1 MLESRDISRR
11 ALSLSLAI
19 YRVTANFPNG
29 EILTRQLRLL
39 ANQIAGDITADDLI
53 GIEKKVN
60 RLLAYFKVAK
70 AQNWVKPI
78 NWSILD
84 FEYYKLQREVVFEL
98 AEGDNRGLT
107 RMENT
112 ADKRREQDD
121 NNIMSHNIK
130 KAVRPAGR
138 KPAQSP
144 HANVNPRKS
153 KILAV
158 LNKKESLKMSDLIP
172 LFKDEISER
181 TLRNEL
187 QNMVESGLIK
197 KNGVN
202 KFTEY
207 YKS

>member
-1 MLESRDISRR
+1 MKSREFSRR
-11 ALSLSLAI
+11 ALNLSLAV
-19 YRVTANFPNG
+19 YRVTAKFPQG
-29 EILTRQLRLL
+29 EVLARQMRELG
-39 ANQIAGDITADDLI
+39 NQIAGDLAQGSFAD
-53 GIEKKVN
+53 IEKKIN
-60 RLLAYFKVAK
+60 CLRIYFQVAK

-84 FEYYKLQREVVFEL
+84 FEYYKLQKEVIFEL

-112 ADKRREQDD
+112 ADKCGEQDG

-130 KAVRPAGR
+130 ASKKSVGQKLFAL
-138 KPAQSP
+138 AQARS
-144 HANVNPRKS
+144 NLRQS
-153 KILAV
+153 KILAS
-158 LNKKESLKMSDLIP
+158 LDKNSSLKMSDLIP
-172 LFKDEISER
+172 LFKDDTSER

-187 QNMVESGLIK
+187 QDMIQAGLIK